1 MASEHAT
8 IAEFLDERVSKATL
22 GELAPISEQ
31 ERGNTRTIG
40 LNFHGVGRPTRPLEP
55 GEERFWISP
64 DAFHSVLDAVAA
76 ANHSGDVRIA
86 ITFDDGNISDREV
99 GAPALAERGLR
110 ATYFPLAGRLGE
122 PHALSPADLRA
133 LRAEGHAIGSHGFD
147 HRDWRK
153 LDREGARREL
163 RLARNAIAA
172 AIAGPVEAIAVPFG
186 RYSRRVLQALRSEG
200 YASVHTSDGGCYR
213 GTPWIRPRTC
223 IRHGMDPEDLASLL
237 AGRSSALR
245 RVRRAL
251 GIARKRLL

>member
-1 MASEHAT
+1 MASERAT
-8 IAEFLDERVSKATL
+8 IAEFLHDHTSKAGL
-22 GELAPISEQ
+22 GEPASPSRQ
-31 ERGNTRTIG
+31 ERGSTRTIG
-40 LNFHGVGRPTRPLEP
+40 LNFHGIGRPARPLEL

-64 DAFHSVLDAVAA
+64 DAFRSVLDAVVA
-76 ANHSGDVRIA
+76 ANHSGDVKIA
-86 ITFDDGNISDREV
+86 ITFDDGNISDREIA
-99 GAPALAERGLR
+99 APALAERGLR

-122 PHALSPADLRA
+122 PYALSPADLRA

-147 HRDWRK
+147 HRDWCK
-153 LDREGARREL
+153 LDRDGTRREF
-163 RLARNAIAA
+163 RSARDAIAA
-172 AIAGPVEAIAVPFG
+172 AAAGPVEAIAVPFG

-200 YASVHTSDGGCYR
+200 YASAHTSDGGCYR

-223 IRHGMDPEDLASLL
+223 IRHGMDPEGLASLL